1 MWTHN
6 DSGDDPVIYCIRA
19 MGRPCGAWR
28 LTGASAFDWE
38 DIAWG
43 PGPGTGYLYVGDIGD
58 NLRVRSEIVIY
69 RVPEPEVSDV
79 AGPGLF
85 ETAPSEALRFTYPGA
100 QRDAETLLVDP
111 ITDELYV
118 ITKEVGGRG
127 VVFRSRDH
135 RPGSLTVLERVGRL
149 RPQGLLPGPTG
160 GDISFDGRWVVLAT
174 YGGAQE
180 AQRPSDG
187 SLERPFWAGSWA
199 RFDPGRALQRE
210 AIAYDT
216 TGMAVIST
224 SEGVAAPISRVQR
237 RSSRGN

>member
-1 MWTHN
+1 VASRSSPGAMWTHN

-100 QRDAETLLVDP
+100 PRDAETAPSGPV
-111 ITDELYV
+111 
-118 ITKEVGGRG
+118 
-127 VVFRSRDH
+127 
-135 RPGSLTVLERVGRL
+135 PGLASIRA
-149 RPQGLLPGPTG
+149 GP
-160 GDISFDGRWVVLAT
+160 F
-174 YGGAQE
+174 
-180 AQRPSDG
+180 
-187 SLERPFWAGSWA
+187 
-199 RFDPGRALQRE
+199 
-210 AIAYDT
+210 
-216 TGMAVIST
+216 
-224 SEGVAAPISRVQR
+224 SER
-237 RSSRGN
+237 RSPTTRPVWQ